1 MAMTLPLPPQNMPAE
16 VYSYLFQMVQ
26 LLNLSVES
34 ISTGTTVNVSGGVS
48 GSTSGGMSDGGETGS
63 SYDELRSLIIKTAN
77 NVNYEIE
84 RMDSFVRENYVAQ
97 SEFGVYTQELSRE
110 LEDAEPD
117 AITQYYSFYS
127 RLQAN
132 IDGVM
137 TALKDYTV
145 NTEGYIRTGI
155 VAYENGVP
163 MLGVAVGQ
171 NLSSSTTDIVNG
183 QEFPVVEE
191 KNFRAVFTAQKLS
204 FFQDSTEVAYLSNN
218 KLYITNS
225 TVLENLQIG
234 EWAVSSTNGL
244 AFKWIGG

>member
-1 MAMTLPLPPQNMPAE
+1 MALTLPLPPQNMPAE

-34 ISTGTTVNVSGGVS
+34 ISSGTVVQTVSSKG
-48 GSTSGGMSDGGETGS
+48 TSSEGTEIDN
-63 SYDELRSLIIKTAN
+63 SYDELKSLIIKTAD
-77 NVNYEIE
+77 NVSKEIV

-110 LEDAEPD
+110 LEDETPE

-127 RLQAN
+127 KLQAN

-137 TALKDYTV
+137 AALEDYTV

-163 MLGVAVGQ
+163 LLGVAVGQ
-171 NLSSSTTDIVNG
+171 NLTSTTTDIVDG

-204 FFQDSTEVAYLSNN
+204 FWQDSTEVAYLSNN

>member
-26 LLNLSVES
+26 LLNLSVDA
-34 ISTGTTVNVSGGVS
+34 ISTGTTVNVSGAVS
-48 GSTSGGMSDGGETGS
+48 GAVSGETSGETGG
-63 SYDELRSLIIKTAN
+63 SYDELRSLIIKTAD
-77 NVNYEIE
+77 NVSHEIE

-110 LEDAEPD
+110 LEDATPD

-127 RLQAN
+127 KLQAN

-137 TALKDYTV
+137 TALNDYTV

-171 NLSSSTTDIVNG
+171 NLSSTTTDIVNG

>member
-1 MAMTLPLPPQNMPAE
+1 MALTLPLPPQNMPAE

-34 ISTGTTVNVSGGVS
+34 ISAGTVVQTWSSKG
-48 GSTSGGMSDGGETGS
+48 TSSEGTESDN
-63 SYDELRSLIIKTAN
+63 SYDELKSLIIKTAD
-77 NVNYEIE
+77 NVSKEIV

-110 LEDAEPD
+110 LEDETPE

-127 RLQAN
+127 NLQAN
-132 IDGVM
+132 IDGVLK
-137 TALKDYTV
+137 ALEDYTV
-145 NTEGYIRTGI
+145 STEGYIRTGI
-155 VAYENGVP
+155 VAYDENGVP
-163 MLGVAVGQ
+163 LLGVAVGQ
-171 NLSSSTTDIVNG
+171 NLTSTTTDIVDG

-191 KNFRAVFTAQKLS
+191 KNFRAVFTAQELS
-204 FFQDSTEVAYLSNN
+204 FYQDRERVAYLSNN

>member
-1 MAMTLPLPPQNMPAE
+1 MALTLPLPPQNMPAE

-34 ISTGTTVNVSGGVS
+34 ISSGTVVQ
-48 GSTSGGMSDGGETGS
+48 TGS
-63 SYDELRSLIIKTAN
+63 SKGTSSEGTESDNSYDELKSLIIKTAD
-77 NVNYEIE
+77 NVSKEIV

-110 LEDAEPD
+110 LEDETPE

-127 RLQAN
+127 KLQAN
-132 IDGVM
+132 IDGVLK
-137 TALKDYTV
+137 ALEDYTV

-163 MLGVAVGQ
+163 LLGVAVGQ
-171 NLSSSTTDIVNG
+171 NLTSTTTDIVDG

-204 FFQDSTEVAYLSNN
+204 FWQDSTEVAYLSNN